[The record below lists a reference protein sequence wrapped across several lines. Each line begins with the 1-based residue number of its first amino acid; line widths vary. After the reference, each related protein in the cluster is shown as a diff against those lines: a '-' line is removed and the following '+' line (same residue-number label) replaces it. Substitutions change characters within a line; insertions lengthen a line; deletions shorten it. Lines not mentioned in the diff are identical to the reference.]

1 MQNVAGKRIVLAVC
15 GGIAAYK
22 VVELARELTQTGAD
36 VRVVMTPSATKF
48 VGPITFSTLTANPV
62 LTELFP
68 DPPPA
73 DIPHTALGRSAD
85 LVVIAP
91 ATAKIIAKY
100 AQGISDDLVSA
111 LLLATKAPVVMA
123 PAMHSE
129 MWENEATRRNVEVLR
144 ARGVRFVGPE
154 TGPLAGPDIGVGR
167 LADIDSLLHAIDD
180 ELRLTEDLAG
190 YRVLITAGGTQEPI
204 DAVRYIGNRS
214 SGRMGYEIAAE
225 AIRRGAKVTLVSGPT
240 HLQAPSAAEI
250 IRVST
255 VEEMREAV
263 LASASQTRLVIMAA
277 AVSDW
282 RPVTSA
288 SGKLKKKHGPPE
300 LLLEATPDILSELG
314 GIKKD
319 QILVGFAAE
328 TEDLEGS
335 ALAKLESKNLD
346 MVVANLV
353 GVDDSGFEAETNRA
367 VIVDREGRVDN
378 LPLMS
383 KRELAR
389 TILDAVSERFL

>member
-129 MWENEATRRNVEVLR
+129 MWENEATRRNVEVLK

>member
-129 MWENEATRRNVEVLR
+129 MWENEATRRNVEVLK

-167 LADIDSLLHAIDD
+167 LADIDGLLHAIDD

-314 GIKKD
+314 GVKKD

-328 TEDLEGS
+328 TEDLQGS

-367 VIVDREGRVDN
+367 LIVDREGRVDN